1 MCTSLC
7 HANVL
12 HVLLTNN
19 ALSFMSGEQV
29 KPKAISLMNRSLLL
43 ERSLHRKEDIKC
55 LIDCGGG
62 KAFSYTFH
70 RAAQV

>member
-1 MCTSLC
+1 
-7 HANVL
+7 
-12 HVLLTNN
+12 
-19 ALSFMSGEQV
+19 MSGEQV

-62 KAFSYTFH
+62 KAFSYTFQ

>member
-1 MCTSLC
+1 MF
-7 HANVL
+7 
-12 HVLLTNN
+12 LTNN
-19 ALSFMSGEQV
+19 ALTFMSRAQV
-29 KPKAISLMNRSLLL
+29 KTEAISLMNRSLFL

-70 RAAQV
+70 RATEV